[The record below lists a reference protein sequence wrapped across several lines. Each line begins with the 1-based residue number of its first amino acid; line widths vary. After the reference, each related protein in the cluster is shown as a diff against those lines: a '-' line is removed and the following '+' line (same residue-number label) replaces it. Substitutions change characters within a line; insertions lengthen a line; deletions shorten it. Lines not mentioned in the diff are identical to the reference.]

1 MSPTADTDRTINFKI
16 EKGHFDTIFAQCRNR
31 SPQLTS
37 KCPFLR
43 LKGKQNLIGMAW

>member
-1 MSPTADTDRTINFKI
+1 MSPTADMTRPINFKI